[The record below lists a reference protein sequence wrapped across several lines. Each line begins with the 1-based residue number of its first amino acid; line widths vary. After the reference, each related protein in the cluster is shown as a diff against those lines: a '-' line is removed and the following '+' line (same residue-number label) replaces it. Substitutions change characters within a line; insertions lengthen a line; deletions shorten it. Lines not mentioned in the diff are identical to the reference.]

1 MNNIMYTSHNNQSAG
16 FTLIELLIVVAII
29 GILAGVGLPMFQ
41 GFMGTA
47 KVNAT
52 KENHARIKSYIGA
65 TFSKCSAG
73 SSYVTLPGYGNISC
87 SYNAATWDR
96 YFRNY
101 FNSYAGFKNPHN
113 GAYAAVYESSS
124 TSPYLGSTFIYGSGN
139 TMYIRTNYGTENGGN
154 AYTARET
161 IVKE

>member
-1 MNNIMYTSHNNQSAG
+1 MFHFYNHKARRMAG

-73 SSYVTLPGYGNISC
+73 SSYIALPGYGNVSC
-87 SYNAATWDR
+87 SYNAAAWDG
-96 YFRNY
+96 YFKSY